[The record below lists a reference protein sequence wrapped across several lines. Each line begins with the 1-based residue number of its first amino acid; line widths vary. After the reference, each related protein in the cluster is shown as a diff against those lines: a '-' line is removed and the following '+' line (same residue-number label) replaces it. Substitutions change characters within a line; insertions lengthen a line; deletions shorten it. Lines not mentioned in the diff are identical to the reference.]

1 MTIRLHGGCLQFL
14 IDILI
19 ALHPRAMKIHLPKQF
34 LSFSVSLIGQ
44 RLQEFQGSRV
54 LFTVI
59 CTVCIL
65 KCS

>member
-1 MTIRLHGGCLQFL
+1 
-14 IDILI
+14 
-19 ALHPRAMKIHLPKQF
+19 MKIHLPKQF